1 MYFRETF
8 WLCLVVMVRMYIC
21 NAANRSAA
29 SYLSSWP
36 NRSKTTS
43 LQLCSKGESYVR
55 VLSFLGLVKRIS
67 SLQRAIRAPAHPH
80 WAVISCSQPLWLE
93 IPSKGCAVASSPRWR
108 TRKHKIVNSDRKK
121 KKMINLAS
129 LRLFHLTNYQRNPQE
144 AIYYFRGK

>member
-1 MYFRETF
+1 MHTYWMYFRETF

-55 VLSFLGLVKRIS
+55 VLKFFGACEVHFIS
-67 SLQRAIRAPAHPH
+67 TKSYSSTSA
-80 WAVISCSQPLWLE
+80 SPLWLE

>member
-1 MYFRETF
+1 MYLRETF

-43 LQLCSKGESYVR
+43 LQLCSKGESYIR
-55 VLSFLGLVKRIS
+55 VLKFFGACEAHFISTKSYSSTSASPLSCNKLFTTSVARDPFKGMRCSF
-67 SLQRAIRAPAHPH
+67 Q
-80 WAVISCSQPLWLE
+80 SQMKDSETQNGELWQKE
-93 IPSKGCAVASSPRWR
+93 
-108 TRKHKIVNSDRKK
+108 
-121 KKMINLAS
+121 KKMINLPS